1 MAARRTQDL
10 ACKEFICCSRVS
22 GSGNTTSHQK
32 QPCLQQMMMCKE
44 CRQFGRFAYTR
55 CDWLTPEAVHAHKP
69 SATCSLHLYHIASF
83 EQAAAG
89 HAALPG
95 HMCDIQGFPI
105 HSPPPT
111 PPHPHPIL
119 LTAMDTKVTQTRQ
132 HLLSS
137 SPCRVITWHQWRSS
151 TV

>member
-10 ACKEFICCSRVS
+10 ACKEFICCSPVS

-44 CRQFGRFAYTR
+44 CKQFGRFACTY
-55 CDWLTPEAVHAHKP
+55 CDWSHAKLSMHTSRLP
-69 SATCSLHLYHIASF
+69 HALCTCTILQVLNKLLLAMQLCQDTCVIYKVSQF
-83 EQAAAG
+83 
-89 HAALPG
+89 
-95 HMCDIQGFPI
+95 
-105 HSPPPT
+105 T

-137 SPCRVITWHQWRSS
+137 SSLQSHNLASMALIYCLDTL
-151 TV
+151 